1 MNRVIVVPIKKID
14 IRKLQVGMSLA
25 QPAYRTQSGHKVL
38 LLPYNTLISNELQI
52 RRLLDAGITSI
63 EIDTDKGA
71 DTFLSLVDQRKWKE
85 LVKDKKDNK
94 TSELLLARHT
104 NTFINSFTNTILKT
118 HISRIQ
124 INEGPIASIIKD
136 VILFVEHNSDVL
148 MSLIRLKS
156 INDYTFRHSVNTT
169 VLCIS
174 LAHSLG
180 FKYSDIVRFASGTLL
195 ADIGMTSYPS
205 RMIKRPSGLARREI
219 EEIKKH
225 PLYAVEFLEKIGIKD
240 PLIETIVLQHHERYD
255 GSGYPIGIRG
265 DDIHPIS
272 KLFSITDVYVAM
284 TSPRPHRAS
293 MPPHMVLS
301 EIHGFSGSLFDPV
314 MKDFFIKHIGVFPA
328 GNMVEL
334 TKGQIALVVNQ
345 NRNEPLRPLVI
356 VFQKRKKIHLG
367 KYSKLDDEDYIISR
381 GSWEL
386 VDLSKS
392 KSLGKVKRGLDHR
405 RFHINPNSFL
415 LQV

>member
-1 MNRVIVVPIKKID
+1 MIIVPIKKID

-25 QPAYRTQSGHKVL
+25 QPAYRTQGGNKVL

-52 RRLLDAGITSI
+52 RRLIDAGITSI

-71 DTFLSLVDQRKWKE
+71 DTFLSLVAQRKWEE
-85 LVKDKKDNK
+85 LVKDNK
-94 TSELLLARHT
+94 YINTSELLLARHT
-104 NTFINSFTNTILKT
+104 KTFINSFTNTILKT

-136 VILFVEHNSDVL
+136 VILFVENNSDVL

-174 LAHSLG
+174 LAHALG

-205 RMIKRPSGLARREI
+205 RMIKRPSGLAKREI

-225 PLYAVEFLEKIGIKD
+225 PLYAVEFLEKIGIND
-240 PLIETIVLQHHERYD
+240 PFIETIILQHHERYD

-284 TSPRPHRAS
+284 TSPRPHRAGI
-293 MPPHMVLS
+293 PPHMVLS
-301 EIHGFSGSLFDPV
+301 EIHGFSGTLFDPV
-314 MKDFFIKHIGVFPA
+314 MKDFFIKHIGVYPA

-334 TKGQIALVVNQ
+334 TKGGIALVVNQ
-345 NRNEPLRPLVI
+345 NRSEPLLPLVI
-356 VFQKRKKIHLG
+356 IFKKRKKINRG
-367 KYSKLDDEDYIISR
+367 RYSKTKDDDFIISR
-381 GSWEL
+381 GSWDL
-386 VDLSKS
+386 VDLSKD
-392 KSLGKVKRGLDHR
+392 KSLGKIKRGLDHR
-405 RFHINPNSFL
+405 RFNINPNSYL